1 MVVCLFE
8 VWNKLDIS
16 NIYIQILIVFLLE
29 RNIMKW
35 DSIWSYSNIFTLVE
49 LFHDFLCSLLGLLV
63 VHPHLRERR
72 ISSGSLVRCD
82 LIGLAALQM
91 LYLCM
96 IFNIFLYLFLQVLW
110 LDWCC
115 GDIWELPDVNATCSA
130 S

>member
-8 VWNKLDIS
+8 VGNKLDIS

-63 VHPHLRERR
+63 VHPHLRKRR
-72 ISSGSLVRCD
+72 ISSWSLVRCD

-96 IFNIFLYLFLQVLW
+96 FSHIFLYLFLQILW
-110 LDWCC
+110 FDWCW
-115 GDIWELPDVNATCSA
+115 GDIWELSDVNTTCST